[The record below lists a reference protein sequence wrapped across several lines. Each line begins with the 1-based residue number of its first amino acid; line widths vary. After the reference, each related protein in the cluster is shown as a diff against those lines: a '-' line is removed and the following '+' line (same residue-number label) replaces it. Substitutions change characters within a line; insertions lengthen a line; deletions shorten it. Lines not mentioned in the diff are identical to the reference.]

1 MNRSFQR
8 TFRTAFAL
16 SALAAFAGIA
26 ADTAGAA
33 VYTPTKLTDSA
44 DGACDIDC
52 SLREAVIA
60 ANARAGEDV
69 ILLNQGIY
77 VLSRA
82 GNETAAAAGDLNLTD
97 DLVLI
102 GQGAT
107 RTGINGGGLDRIF
120 QIPGGITVEIRDV
133 TLSNGR
139 STGAGGAIRNE
150 GVLTIARSVIEGNST
165 VAGTAGAGFGGAI
178 LTDGAESTLTVTGST
193 LSSNSAMGGGGAIA
207 IGGRVTLDNVTISG
221 NRSVAD
227 FGGGLYVFSD
237 ARAFLNNVTVTG
249 NTAAMQGGG
258 IFAESSAFIGFAPRA
273 TNSIFAG
280 NTAPTG
286 PDCAG
291 SLDSNYVLIGNGTR
305 CNGPAASKGDL
316 VGTQAAPI
324 NPLLSVLGFN
334 GGPTPTHALL
344 ANSPALN
351 TGSPAAVGT
360 GDACEA
366 TDQRGVARPG
376 GTRCDLG
383 AFEAA
388 NACVPGSST
397 SLCLIGG
404 RFKVTA
410 TWQRR
415 NGGGTARATGV
426 ADESGVFYFAPAEPG
441 NIELTVKILNRCS
454 QSNRY
459 IVYASG
465 LTSVRV
471 DLTVMDTLTGRTRT
485 YTNPLGQAF
494 RLIQD
499 STTFAC
505 Q

>member
-1 MNRSFQR
+1 MNRSFRR
-8 TFRTAFAL
+8 TFRAAFAL
-16 SALAAFAGIA
+16 SALATFTGIA

-44 DGACDIDC
+44 DGDCDVDC

-60 ANARAGEDV
+60 ANARVGEDV
-69 ILLNQGIY
+69 ILLSPGIY
-77 VLSRA
+77 LLSRA
-82 GNETAAAAGDLNLTD
+82 GSETAAAAGDLNITD

-102 GQGAT
+102 GEGAT
-107 RTGINGGGLDRIF
+107 RTRISGGGLDRIF
-120 QIPGGITVEIRDV
+120 QIPGGVTVEIRDV

-150 GVLTIARSVIEGNST
+150 GALTIARSVIEGNST
-165 VAGTAGAGFGGAI
+165 VTGTAGAGFGGAI
-178 LTDGAESTLTVTGST
+178 LTDGNESTLTVTDST
-193 LSSNSAMGGGGAIA
+193 ISNNSATGGGGAIA
-207 IGGRVTLDNVTISG
+207 IGGHVTLDNVTISG

-237 ARAFLNNVTVTG
+237 ARAVLNNVTVTG

-258 IFAESSAFIGFAPRA
+258 IFAENSAFIGFAPRA

-280 NTAPTG
+280 NTAPIG

-324 NPLLSVLGFN
+324 NPLLSGLGLN

-351 TGSPAAVGT
+351 AGNPAAVGSA
-360 GDACEA
+360 DACEA
-366 TDQRGVARPG
+366 TDQRGVARPV
-376 GTRCDLG
+376 GTRCDMG
-383 AFEAA
+383 AFEATA
-388 NACVPGSST
+388 ACVPGGNA
-397 SLCLIGG
+397 LCLAGG

-415 NGGGTARATGV
+415 GGNRPAFPTVV

-441 NIELTVKILNRCS
+441 NVELTVKILNRCS
-454 QSNRY
+454 QSGRF
-459 IVYASG
+459 VVFASG
-465 LTSVRV
+465 LSNARV

>member
-8 TFRTAFAL
+8 TLSTALAL
-16 SALAAFAGIA
+16 STLASFA
-26 ADTAGAA
+26 AGAA

-44 DGACDIDC
+44 DGTCDIDC

-69 ILLNQGIY
+69 ILLGQGLY

-82 GNETAAAAGDLNLTD
+82 GNEIVAAAGDLNITD

-107 RTGINGGGLDRIF
+107 RTGINGGGIDRIF
-120 QIPGGITVEIRDV
+120 QIPGGVTVEIRDV

-139 STGAGGAIRNE
+139 APGAGGAIRNE
-150 GVLTIARSVIEGNST
+150 GELTIARSVIEGNST
-165 VAGTAGAGFGGAI
+165 VTGTAGAGFGGAI
-178 LTDGAESTLTVTGST
+178 LTDGNDSTLTVTDST
-193 LSSNSAMGGGGAIA
+193 ISNNSATGGGGAIS
-207 IGGRVTLDNVTISG
+207 IGGVVTLENVTISG
-221 NRSVAD
+221 NRSVND

-237 ARAFLNNVTVTG
+237 ARASLNNVTVTG
-249 NTAAMQGGG
+249 NTAALQGGG
-258 IFAESSAFIGFAPRA
+258 IFAENAAFIGFAPRA

-291 SLDSNYVLIGNGTR
+291 SLDSNFILIGNGTR

-324 NPLLSVLGFN
+324 NPQLGALGLN

-344 ANSPALN
+344 GNSPALN
-351 TGSPAAVGT
+351 TGSPAAPGSA
-360 GDACEA
+360 DACEA

-376 GTRCDLG
+376 GTRCDMG
-383 AFEAA
+383 AFEATS
-388 NACVPGSST
+388 ACVPGGNA
-397 SLCLIGG
+397 LCLAGG

-415 NGGGTARATGV
+415 GGNRPAFPLGV
-426 ADESGVFYFAPAEPG
+426 TEESGVFYFAPAEPG
-441 NIELTVKILNRCS
+441 NLELTVKILNRCS
-454 QSNRY
+454 QTGRFVVS
-459 IVYASG
+459 ASG
-465 LTSVRV
+465 FSNARV
-471 DLTVMDTLTGRTRT
+471 DLTVMDTLTGRSRT
-485 YTNPLGQAF
+485 YTNPLGQTF

>member
-1 MNRSFQR
+1 MNGSFQR
-8 TFRTAFAL
+8 TLSTALAL
-16 SALAAFAGIA
+16 STLAIFAGGA
-26 ADTAGAA
+26 AVGAA

-44 DGACDIDC
+44 DGACDADC

-69 ILLNQGIY
+69 ILLGPGIY
-77 VLSRA
+77 ALSQA

-102 GQGAT
+102 GEGAN
-107 RTGINGGGLDRIF
+107 RTTINGGGLDRIF
-120 QIPGGITVEIRDV
+120 QVPGGITVEIRDV
-133 TLSNGR
+133 TLTNGR
-139 STGAGGAIRNE
+139 SGGAGGAIRNE
-150 GVLTIARSVIEGNST
+150 GDLTIAKSVINGNST
-165 VAGTAGAGFGGAI
+165 VTGTAGAGFGGAI
-178 LTDGAESTLTVTGST
+178 LTDGDGSALTVTNST
-193 LSSNSAMGGGGAIA
+193 ISNNSATGGGGAIA

-227 FGGGLYVFSD
+227 FGGGLYTFADS
-237 ARAFLNNVTVTG
+237 RAFLNNVTVTG

-258 IFAESSAFIGFAPRA
+258 IYAENAAFIGFAPRV
-273 TNSIFAG
+273 TNSIIAN

-286 PDCAG
+286 PDCSG
-291 SLDSNYVLIGNGTR
+291 SLDSNYILLGNGTR

-324 NPLLSVLGFN
+324 NPLLSALGLN

-351 TGSPAAVGT
+351 TGSPVAVGT

-366 TDQRGVARPG
+366 ADQRGVGRPVG
-376 GTRCDLG
+376 NRCDIG
-383 AFEAA
+383 AFEATT
-388 NACVPGSST
+388 ACVPGGNA
-397 SLCLIGG
+397 LCLAGG

-415 NGGGTARATGV
+415 AGARPALPTSV
-426 ADESGVFYFAPAEPG
+426 ANESGVFYFAPAEPG
-441 NIELTVKILNRCS
+441 NLELTVKILNQCNQNGRFA
-454 QSNRY
+454 
-459 IVYASG
+459 VFASG
-465 LTSVRV
+465 LSNARV

-485 YTNPLGQAF
+485 YTNPLGQTF
-494 RLIQD
+494 RVIQD
-499 STTFAC
+499 SATFAC

>member
-1 MNRSFQR
+1 MNCNFQR
-8 TFRTAFAL
+8 TFCAAFAL
-16 SALAAFAGIA
+16 SALTALA

-33 VYTPTKLTDSA
+33 VYTPTKLADTA
-44 DGACDIDC
+44 DGACDVDC

-69 ILLNQGIY
+69 ILLSPGVYI
-77 VLSRA
+77 LSRA
-82 GNETAAAAGDLNLTD
+82 GNETAAASGDLNVTD

-102 GQGAT
+102 GEGAG
-107 RTGINGGGLDRIF
+107 RTVINGNLIDRIF

-139 STGAGGAIRNE
+139 AAGAGGAIRNE
-150 GVLTIARSVIEGNST
+150 GVLTIARSVIDGNFT
-165 VAGTAGAGFGGAI
+165 VTGSAGAGFGGAI
-178 LTDGAESTLTVTGST
+178 LTDGDGSSLTVTHST
-193 LSSNSAMGGGGAIA
+193 FSNNAATGGGGAIA
-207 IGGRVTLDNVTISG
+207 LGGQATLDNVTISG
-221 NRSVAD
+221 NRSATD
-227 FGGGLYVFSD
+227 FGGGLYVFAD

-249 NTAAMQGGG
+249 NVAAMQGGG
-258 IFAESSAFIGFAPRA
+258 IYAENAAFIGFAPRV

-280 NTAPTG
+280 NTAPIG
-286 PDCAG
+286 PDCSG
-291 SLDSNYVLIGNGTR
+291 SLDSNYILIGNNTR

-324 NPLLSVLGFN
+324 NALLGALGLN

-366 TDQRGVARPG
+366 TDQRGVVRPVG
-376 GTRCDLG
+376 ARCDIG
-383 AFEAA
+383 AFEATT
-388 NACVPGSST
+388 ACVPGGNA
-397 SLCLIGG
+397 LCLAGG

-415 NGGGTARATGV
+415 GGNRPAFPTGV
-426 ADESGVFYFAPAEPG
+426 ANESGVFYFAPAEPG
-441 NIELTVKILNRCS
+441 NVELTVKILNQCNQNGRFA
-454 QSNRY
+454 
-459 IVYASG
+459 VFASG
-465 LTSVRV
+465 LSNARV
-471 DLTVMDTLTGRTRT
+471 DLTVMDTLTGRSKT

-499 STTFAC
+499 ATTFTC